1 MGMKVLIT
9 GCQGFIAK
17 NLAQH
22 LKKQGHHV
30 VGLDKKLKTGD
41 PIFVDE
47 FIGHNMEEAI
57 KIENDFDRVYH
68 LSADVPNS
76 KFVGSAQMATGRSN
90 PIQSIHALD
99 FAAKNKSHF
108 IYACSAMMYNTEHQ
122 GHNGPDLNEDDHIWP
137 ATPAGNIYGMEKLY
151 NMQLVQEYAKYY
163 DMKVALPIFHAMY
176 GPHCDIFENSKVVAA
191 MCVKILNASDPGEIE
206 IWGDGTQIR
215 SFCYIDDLMIGLDK
229 LIENNVHIP
238 INMGSD
244 EAITMTQLAD
254 MLIKISGK
262 QIKKNYLPA
271 GPAGCMRRN
280 SDNNKIV
287 KLTGWKPNYPLDQGL
302 RNTFEF
308 VKAQISSQKA

>member
-1 MGMKVLIT
+1 MKVLIT

-22 LKKQGHHV
+22 LKKQGHYV

-41 PIFVDE
+41 PVFVDE
-47 FIGHNMEEAI
+47 FHGHNMEQAI

-76 KFVGSAQMATGRSN
+76 KHVGSAQMATGRSN
-90 PIQSIHALD
+90 PIQSINALD

-108 IYACSAMMYNTEHQ
+108 IYACSAMMYNIDVQ
-122 GHNGPDLNEDDHIWP
+122 GHNGPDLKEADHIWP
-137 ATPAGNIYGMEKLY
+137 AKPAGNIYGLEKIY

-163 DMKVALPIFHAMY
+163 NMKVALPIFHAMY
-176 GPHCDIFENSKVVAA
+176 GPYLDIFENSKVVAA
-191 MCVKILNASDPGEIE
+191 MCVKILNATNPGEIE
-206 IWGDGTQIR
+206 VWGDGTQLR
-215 SFCYIDDLMIGLDK
+215 SFCYIDDLMVGLDK
-229 LIENNVHIP
+229 LIEHDVQVP

-244 EAITMTQLAD
+244 ECITMTQLAD

-262 QIKKNYLPA
+262 QITKKYLPA

-280 SDNNKIV
+280 SDNTKIM
-287 KLTGWKPNYPLDQGL
+287 KLTGWKPNHSLELGL
-302 RNTFEF
+302 RKTFEY
-308 VKAQISSQKA
+308 VKSQVLTK

>member
-1 MGMKVLIT
+1 MKVLIT

-22 LKKQGHHV
+22 LKKQGHYV
-30 VGLDKKLKTGD
+30 VGLDKKLKTND
-41 PIFVDE
+41 PVFVDE
-47 FIGHNMEEAI
+47 FHGHNMEQPI

-76 KFVGSAQMATGRSN
+76 KYVGSAQMATGRSN
-90 PIQSIHALD
+90 PVQSIHALD

-108 IYACSAMMYNTEHQ
+108 IYACSAMMYNTDHQ
-122 GHNGPDLNEDDHIWP
+122 GHNGPDLNEDEHLWP
-137 ATPAGNIYGMEKLY
+137 ARPEKLYGMEKLY

-163 DMKVALPIFHAMY
+163 NMKVALPIFHAQY
-176 GPHCDIFENSKVVAA
+176 GPHLDIFENSKVVAA

-229 LIENNVHIP
+229 LIEHNVQVP
-238 INMGSD
+238 VNMGSD

-254 MLIKISGK
+254 MLIEISGK
-262 QIKKNYLPA
+262 TLKKKYLPN

-280 SDNNKIV
+280 ADNTKIM
-287 KLTGWKPNYPLDQGL
+287 KLTGWKPSYPIKDGL
-302 RNTFEF
+302 RITYEW
-308 VKAQISSQKA
+308 VSKCLAQKK

>member
-1 MGMKVLIT
+1 MKVLIT

-22 LKKQGHHV
+22 LKKQGHYV
-30 VGLDKKLKTGD
+30 VGLDKKLKTND
-41 PIFVDE
+41 PVFVDE
-47 FIGHNMEEAI
+47 FHGHNMEETI
-57 KIENDFDRVYH
+57 KLENDFDRVYH

-76 KFVGSAQMATGRSN
+76 KYVGSAQMATGRSN
-90 PIQSIHALD
+90 PVQSIHALD

-108 IYACSAMMYNTEHQ
+108 IYACSAMMYNTDHQ
-122 GHNGPDLNEDDHIWP
+122 GHNGPDLNEDEHLWP
-137 ATPAGNIYGMEKLY
+137 ARPEKLYGMEKLY

-163 DMKVALPIFHAMY
+163 NMKVALPIFHAQY
-176 GPHCDIFENSKVVAA
+176 GPHLDIFENSKVVAA

-229 LIENNVHIP
+229 LIEHNVQVP
-238 INMGSD
+238 VNMGSD

-254 MLIKISGK
+254 MLIEISRK
-262 QIKKNYLPA
+262 TLKKKYLPT

-280 SDNNKIV
+280 ADNTKIM
-287 KLTGWKPNYPLDQGL
+287 KLTGWKPSYPIKDGL
-302 RNTFEF
+302 RITYEW
-308 VKAQISSQKA
+308 VSKCLAQKK

>member
-1 MGMKVLIT
+1 MKVLIT
-9 GCQGFIAK
+9 GCQGFIGK

-22 LKKQGHHV
+22 LKKQGHYV
-30 VGLDKKLKTGD
+30 VGIDKTLKIGD
-41 PIFVDE
+41 PVFVDE
-47 FIGHNMEEAI
+47 FVGHDMEQRLS
-57 KIENDFDRVYH
+57 IENDFDRVYH

-76 KFVGSAQMATGRSN
+76 KGVGGNQLTTGRSN
-90 PIQSIHALD
+90 PIQTIQAMD

-108 IYACSAMMYNTEHQ
+108 IYAVSAMIYNTEHQ
-122 GHNGPDLNEDDHIWP
+122 GHNGPNLNEDEHIWP
-137 ATPAGNIYGMEKLY
+137 AQPAGNIYGMEKLY
-151 NMQLVQEYAKYY
+151 NMQLAIEYAKAH
-163 DMKVALPIFHAMY
+163 DMKIALPIFHAMY
-176 GPHCDIFENSKVVAA
+176 GPHCDIFQNSKVVAA

-215 SFCYIDDLMIGLDK
+215 SFCYIDDLMVGLDK

-287 KLTGWKPNYPLDQGL
+287 KLTGWKPNYPLEQGL
-302 RNTFEF
+302 RHTFEF
-308 VKAQISSQKA
+308 VKAQVSQKA

>member
-1 MGMKVLIT
+1 MKVLIT

-22 LKKQGHHV
+22 LKKQGHYV
-30 VGLDKKLKTGD
+30 VGLDKKLKTND
-41 PIFVDE
+41 PVFVDE
-47 FIGHNMEEAI
+47 FHGHNMEETI
-57 KIENDFDRVYH
+57 KLENDFDRVYH

-76 KFVGSAQMATGRSN
+76 KYVGSAQMATGRSN
-90 PIQSIHALD
+90 PVQSIHALD

-108 IYACSAMMYNTEHQ
+108 IYACSAMMYNTDHQ
-122 GHNGPDLNEDDHIWP
+122 GHNGPDLNEDEHLWP
-137 ATPAGNIYGMEKLY
+137 ARPEKLYGMEKLY

-163 DMKVALPIFHAMY
+163 NMKVALPIFHAMY
-176 GPHCDIFENSKVVAA
+176 GPYLDIFENSKVVAA

-215 SFCYIDDLMIGLDK
+215 SFCYIDDLMTGLDK

-262 QIKKNYLPA
+262 KIEKKYLPA

-280 SDNNKIV
+280 SDNTKIM
-287 KLTGWKPNYPLDQGL
+287 KLTGWKPDYPLADGL
-302 RNTFEF
+302 RKTYEY
-308 VKAQISSQKA
+308 VKSQVLTK

>member
-1 MGMKVLIT
+1 MKVLIT

-17 NLAQH
+17 NLAQY
-22 LKKQGHHV
+22 LKKQGHYV

-41 PIFVDE
+41 PVFVDE
-47 FIGHNMEEAI
+47 FHGHNMEQAI

-76 KFVGSAQMATGRSN
+76 KHVGSAQMATGRSN

-108 IYACSAMMYNTEHQ
+108 IYACSAMMYNTDVQ
-122 GHNGPDLNEDDHIWP
+122 GHNGPDLKEDEHIWP
-137 ATPAGNIYGMEKLY
+137 AKPAGNIYGLEKIY

-163 DMKVALPIFHAMY
+163 NMKVALPIFHAMY
-176 GPHCDIFENSKVVAA
+176 GPYLDIFENSKVVAA
-191 MCVKILNASDPGEIE
+191 MCVKILNATNPGEIE
-206 IWGDGTQIR
+206 VWGDGTQLR
-215 SFCYIDDLMIGLDK
+215 SFCYIDDLMVGLDK
-229 LIENNVHIP
+229 LIEHDVQVP

-244 EAITMTQLAD
+244 ECITMTQLAD

-262 QIKKNYLPA
+262 QITKKYLPA

-280 SDNNKIV
+280 SDNTKIM
-287 KLTGWKPNYPLDQGL
+287 KLTGWKPNHSLELGL
-302 RNTFEF
+302 RKTFEY
-308 VKAQISSQKA
+308 VKTQVLTK

>member
-1 MGMKVLIT
+1 MKVLIT

-22 LKKQGHHV
+22 LKKQGHYV

-41 PIFVDE
+41 PVFVDE
-47 FIGHNMEEAI
+47 FNGHNMEETI

-76 KFVGSAQMATGRSN
+76 KYMGMAQMATGRSN
-90 PIQSIHALD
+90 PIQSVHALD

-108 IYACSAMMYNTEHQ
+108 VYPCSAMMYNTDVQ
-122 GHNGPDLNEDDHIWP
+122 GHNGPDLNEDEHIWP
-137 ATPAGNIYGMEKLY
+137 AKPERLYGMEKLY

-163 DMKVALPIFHAMY
+163 DMKVSLPIFHAMY
-176 GPHCDIFENSKVVAA
+176 GPYLDIFENSKVVAA
-191 MCVKILNASDPGEIE
+191 MCVKILNATNPGEIE
-206 IWGDGTQIR
+206 VWGDGTQMR

-229 LIENNVHIP
+229 LIEHNVQVP
-238 INMGSD
+238 VNMGSD
-244 EAITMTQLAD
+244 ECITMTQLAD

-262 QIKKNYLPA
+262 QITKKYLPS

-280 SDNNKIV
+280 SDNTKIQ
-287 KLTGWKPNYPLDQGL
+287 KLTGWKPNYSLEQGL
-302 RNTFEF
+302 RNTFEY
-308 VKAQISSQKA
+308 VKSQLTKK

>member
-1 MGMKVLIT
+1 MKVLIT

-22 LKKQGHHV
+22 LKKQGHYV
-30 VGLDKKLKTGD
+30 VGLDKKLKTND
-41 PIFVDE
+41 PVFVDE
-47 FIGHNMEEAI
+47 FHGHNMEETI
-57 KIENDFDRVYH
+57 KLENDFDRVYH

-76 KFVGSAQMATGRSN
+76 KYVGSAQMATGRSN
-90 PIQSIHALD
+90 PVQSIHALD

-108 IYACSAMMYNTEHQ
+108 IYACSAMMYNTDHQ
-122 GHNGPDLNEDDHIWP
+122 GHNGPDLNEDEHLWP
-137 ATPAGNIYGMEKLY
+137 ARPEKLYGMEKLY

-163 DMKVALPIFHAMY
+163 NMKVALPIFHAQY
-176 GPHCDIFENSKVVAA
+176 GPHLDIFENSKVVAA

-229 LIENNVHIP
+229 LIEHNVQVP
-238 INMGSD
+238 VNMGSD

-262 QIKKNYLPA
+262 QITKKYLPA

-280 SDNNKIV
+280 SDNTKIM
-287 KLTGWKPNYPLDQGL
+287 KLTGWKPNYSLEQGL
-302 RNTFEF
+302 RNTFEY
-308 VKAQISSQKA
+308 VKSQVLTK

>member
-1 MGMKVLIT
+1 MKVLIT

-22 LKKQGHHV
+22 LKKQGHYV

-41 PIFVDE
+41 PVFVDE
-47 FIGHNMEEAI
+47 FVGHNMEQAI

-76 KFVGSAQMATGRSN
+76 KYVGSAQMATGRSN
-90 PIQSIHALD
+90 PIQSIQALD

-108 IYACSAMMYNTEHQ
+108 IYACSAMMYNTDMQ
-122 GHNGPDLNEDDHIWP
+122 GHNGPDLNEDEHLWP
-137 ATPAGNIYGMEKLY
+137 AKPEKLYGMEKLY

-163 DMKVALPIFHAMY
+163 NMKVALPIFHAMY
-176 GPHCDIFENSKVVAA
+176 GPHLDIFENSKVVAA

-206 IWGDGTQIR
+206 VWGDGTQMR
-215 SFCYIDDLMIGLDK
+215 SFCYIDDLMTGLDK
-229 LIENNVHIP
+229 LIEHNVQVP
-238 INMGSD
+238 VNMGSD
-244 EAITMTQLAD
+244 ECITMTQLAD

-262 QIKKNYLPA
+262 KIEKKYLPA

-280 SDNNKIV
+280 SDNTKII
-287 KLTGWKPNYPLDQGL
+287 KLTGWKPNYNLEEGL

-308 VKAQISSQKA
+308 VKSQLTKK

>member
-22 LKKQGHHV
+22 LKKQGHYV

-41 PIFVDE
+41 PVFVDE
-47 FIGHNMEEAI
+47 FHGHNMEQPI

-76 KFVGSAQMATGRSN
+76 KHVGSAQMATGRSN
-90 PIQSIHALD
+90 PIQSINALD

-108 IYACSAMMYNTEHQ
+108 IYACSAMMYNTDVQ
-122 GHNGPDLNEDDHIWP
+122 GHNGPDLKEDEHIWP
-137 ATPAGNIYGMEKLY
+137 AKPAGNIYGLEKIY

-163 DMKVALPIFHAMY
+163 NMKVALPIFHAMY
-176 GPHCDIFENSKVVAA
+176 GPYLDIFENSKVVAA
-191 MCVKILNASDPGEIE
+191 MCVKILNATNPGEIE
-206 IWGDGTQIR
+206 VWGDGTQLR
-215 SFCYIDDLMIGLDK
+215 SFCYIDDLMVGLDK
-229 LIENNVHIP
+229 LIEHDVQVP

-244 EAITMTQLAD
+244 ECITMTQLAD

-262 QIKKNYLPA
+262 QITKNYLPA

-280 SDNNKIV
+280 SDNTKIM
-287 KLTGWKPNYPLDQGL
+287 KLTGWKPNHSLELGL
-302 RNTFEF
+302 RKTFEY
-308 VKAQISSQKA
+308 VKTQVLTK

>member
-22 LKKQGHHV
+22 LKKQDHYVG
-30 VGLDKKLKTGD
+30 GLDKTLKTKD
-41 PIFVDE
+41 PVFVDE
-47 FIGHNMEEAI
+47 FHGHNMEQAI

-76 KFVGSAQMATGRSN
+76 KYVDSAQMATGRSN
-90 PIQSIHALD
+90 PMQSINALD

-108 IYACSAMMYNTEHQ
+108 IYACSAMMYNTDVQ
-122 GHNGPDLNEDDHIWP
+122 GHNGPDLNEDEHIWP
-137 ATPAGNIYGMEKLY
+137 AKPAGNIYGMEKLY

-176 GPHCDIFENSKVVAA
+176 GPYLDIFENSKVVAA
-191 MCVKILNASDPGEIE
+191 VCVKILNATNPGEIE
-206 IWGDGTQIR
+206 VWGDGTQIR

-229 LIENNVHIP
+229 LIEHDVQVP

-244 EAITMTQLAD
+244 ECITMTQLAD

-262 QIKKNYLPA
+262 QITKKYLPA

-280 SDNNKIV
+280 SDNTKIM
-287 KLTGWKPNYPLDQGL
+287 KLTGWKPNYSLEQGL
-302 RNTFEF
+302 RNTFEY
-308 VKAQISSQKA
+308 VKSQVLTK

>member
-1 MGMKVLIT
+1 MKVLIT

-22 LKKQGHHV
+22 LKKQGHYV
-30 VGLDKKLKTGD
+30 VGLDKKLKTND
-41 PIFVDE
+41 PVFVDE
-47 FIGHNMEEAI
+47 FHGHNMEETI
-57 KIENDFDRVYH
+57 KLENDFDRVYH

-76 KFVGSAQMATGRSN
+76 KYVGSAQMATGRSN
-90 PIQSIHALD
+90 PVQSIHALD

-108 IYACSAMMYNTEHQ
+108 VYACSAMMYNTDHQ
-122 GHNGPDLNEDDHIWP
+122 GHNGPDLNEDEHLWP
-137 ATPAGNIYGMEKLY
+137 ARPEKLYGMEKLY

-163 DMKVALPIFHAMY
+163 NMKVALPIFHAQY
-176 GPHCDIFENSKVVAA
+176 GPHLDIFENSKVVAA

-229 LIENNVHIP
+229 LIEHNVQVP
-238 INMGSD
+238 VNMGSD

-254 MLIKISGK
+254 MLIEISGK
-262 QIKKNYLPA
+262 TLKKKYLPT

-280 SDNNKIV
+280 ADNTKIM
-287 KLTGWKPNYPLDQGL
+287 KLTGWKPSYPIKDGL
-302 RNTFEF
+302 RITYEW
-308 VKAQISSQKA
+308 VSKCLAQKK

>member
-1 MGMKVLIT
+1 MKILIT

-22 LKKQGHHV
+22 LKKQGHYV

-41 PIFVDE
+41 PVFVDE
-47 FIGHNMEEAI
+47 FVGHNMEQPI

-76 KFVGSAQMATGRSN
+76 KYVGSAQMATGRSN

-99 FAAKNKSHF
+99 FAAKNKSYF
-108 IYACSAMMYNTEHQ
+108 VYACSAMMYNTDVQ
-122 GHNGPDLNEDDHIWP
+122 GHNGPDLNEDEHIWP
-137 ATPAGNIYGMEKLY
+137 AKPERLYGMEKLY

-163 DMKVALPIFHAMY
+163 DMKVSLPIFHAMY
-176 GPHCDIFENSKVVAA
+176 GPYLDIFENSKVVAA
-191 MCVKILNASDPGEIE
+191 MCVKILNATDPGEIE
-206 IWGDGTQIR
+206 VWGDGRQIR

-229 LIENNVHIP
+229 LIEHNVQVP
-238 INMGSD
+238 VNMGSD

-262 QIKKNYLPA
+262 KITKKYLPA

-280 SDNNKIV
+280 SDNTKIM
-287 KLTGWKPNYPLDQGL
+287 KLTGWKPNYSLEQGL
-302 RNTFEF
+302 RNTFEY
-308 VKAQISSQKA
+308 VKSQVLTK

>member
-1 MGMKVLIT
+1 MKILIT

-22 LKKQGHHV
+22 LKKQGHYV

-41 PIFVDE
+41 PVFVDE
-47 FIGHNMEEAI
+47 FVGHNMEQPI

-76 KFVGSAQMATGRSN
+76 KYVGSAQMATGRSN

-108 IYACSAMMYNTEHQ
+108 VYACSAMMYNTDVQ
-122 GHNGPDLNEDDHIWP
+122 GHNGPDLNEDEHIWP
-137 ATPAGNIYGMEKLY
+137 AKPAGNIYGMEKLY

-163 DMKVALPIFHAMY
+163 NMKVALPIFHAMY
-176 GPHCDIFENSKVVAA
+176 GPYLDIFENSKVVAA
-191 MCVKILNASDPGEIE
+191 MCVKILKASDPGEIE
-206 IWGDGTQIR
+206 VWGDGTQIR

-229 LIENNVHIP
+229 LIEHDVQVP
-238 INMGSD
+238 VNMGSD

-254 MLIKISGK
+254 MLIEISGK
-262 QIKKNYLPA
+262 TLKKKYLPT

-280 SDNNKIV
+280 ADNTKIM
-287 KLTGWKPNYPLDQGL
+287 KLTGWKPSYPIKDGL
-302 RNTFEF
+302 RITYEW
-308 VKAQISSQKA
+308 VSKCLAQKK